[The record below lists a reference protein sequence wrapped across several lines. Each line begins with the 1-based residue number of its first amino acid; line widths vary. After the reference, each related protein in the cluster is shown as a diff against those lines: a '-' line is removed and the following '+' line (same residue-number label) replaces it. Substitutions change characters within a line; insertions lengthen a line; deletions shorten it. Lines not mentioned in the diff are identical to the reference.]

1 MTAPGNADISAAM
14 QESAQIVLA
23 AIDIRKNFG
32 ATQALRGVSVA
43 FLAGEVHAVVGEN
56 GAGKSTL
63 VKILSGFYPAGSYSG
78 QLELLGKPSAV
89 RSINEAESAG
99 IFLVPQDLQSVP
111 AMSVAENLFLN
122 REPRRLGILDP
133 VRLAR
138 EAAALLREFKIACDP
153 LQPMHTLTPAQ
164 QQLVLITRAMTRGVR
179 VLALDEPTA
188 ALTSAETD
196 VLFDHV
202 LQLKQRGIAIIYIS
216 HRINEVA
223 QLADRITVLRDG
235 AVVDRIDRGDPAEVG
250 RRVVRAMVGHDV
262 QFQQHRA
269 RRLDVPRLA
278 VKSVWLGSPDRDS
291 GEHDGAID
299 FKVHAGEVVGL
310 FGSVGCGSEELV
322 EMLVGMRQLHPDGA
336 ILFDEKPVELRHPA
350 DALRAGLGYVPGDR
364 QRLASFP
371 LLSIA
376 SNIDLLVLDSLS
388 TIGIIRPKRQMRLV
402 RRYFDRLRIRA
413 GSSDEPLRNLSGGN
427 QQKVILSRVLARD
440 PPILLFHEPTQGVDI
455 ATKEEIYAIIDG
467 LVQDGKAILL
477 VSSDLEEILVLSDTI
492 VVLSA
497 GQMVARWSKS
507 EVTQEQVL
515 AAATAGQRQGVPA

>member
-1 MTAPGNADISAAM
+1 MTAPGNADISAVM

-78 QLELLGKPSAV
+78 QLELLGEPSAV

-122 REPRRLGILDP
+122 REPRRLGVLSP

-235 AVVDRIDRGDPAEVG
+235 AVVDRIERGDPVEVG
-250 RRVVRAMVGHDV
+250 RRVVRAMVGHAV
-262 QFQQHRA
+262 HFQQHRV
-269 RRLDVPRLA
+269 RRLDVPKLA
-278 VKSVWLGSPDRDS
+278 VKSV
-291 GEHDGAID
+291 
-299 FKVHAGEVVGL
+299 
-310 FGSVGCGSEELV
+310 
-322 EMLVGMRQLHPDGA
+322 
-336 ILFDEKPVELRHPA
+336 
-350 DALRAGLGYVPGDR
+350 
-364 QRLASFP
+364 
-371 LLSIA
+371 
-376 SNIDLLVLDSLS
+376 
-388 TIGIIRPKRQMRLV
+388 
-402 RRYFDRLRIRA
+402 RLRRA
-413 GSSDEPLRNLSGGN
+413 
-427 QQKVILSRVLARD
+427 
-440 PPILLFHEPTQGVDI
+440 
-455 ATKEEIYAIIDG
+455 
-467 LVQDGKAILL
+467 
-477 VSSDLEEILVLSDTI
+477 
-492 VVLSA
+492 
-497 GQMVARWSKS
+497 
-507 EVTQEQVL
+507 
-515 AAATAGQRQGVPA
+515 